1 MGQTE
6 NYGRGKTVAYLTQL
20 EGVEKPDIDRI
31 CKFAEPVVKASPEA
45 GLEIFTAETPG
56 RTTLQMKVHCISHL
70 FMLLNF

>member
-1 MGQTE
+1 MGPTE

-20 EGVEKPDIDRI
+20 EGADKPDIDRI

-56 RTTLQMKVHCISHL
+56 I
-70 FMLLNF
+70 LLRR

>member
-31 CKFAEPVVKASPEA
+31 CKFAESVVKASPEA

-56 RTTLQMKVHCISHL
+56 TTAQMKVHCTI
-70 FMLLNF
+70 F